1 MSTPR
6 AIAIGCSAGGLSAL
20 EVVLGGLDPSIPTAI
35 LVCCHTGSSDVQILC
50 EVLARHT
57 QLPVVEAAERE
68 TPRSGTVHVA
78 PSGYHL
84 LVEHDERFSLSV
96 DPKVNFSRPSI
107 DVLFASAAEA
117 YRESLIGIVM
127 TGANQDGARGLADIR
142 RCGGLSIVQDPAD
155 AEVRTMPQA
164 ALDTAG
170 ADHCIPLTAI
180 APLLNRLCLS

>member
-1 MSTPR
+1 MTAPR
-6 AIAIGCSAGGLSAL
+6 AIAIGCSAGGLTAL
-20 EVVLGGLDPSIPTAI
+20 EIVLGGLDPRIPSTI
-35 LVCCHTGSSDVQILC
+35 LVCCHTGSSDVEILC
-50 EVLARHT
+50 ELLARHT
-57 QLPVVEAAERE
+57 PLPVVEAAERD
-68 TPRSGTVHVA
+68 TPRAGTVHVA

-84 LVEHDERFSLSV
+84 LVEHDGRFSLSV

-117 YRESLIGIVM
+117 YRASLIGIVM

-142 RCGGLSIVQDPAD
+142 RHGGLSIVQDPAD

-164 ALDTAG
+164 ALDIAG

>member
-1 MSTPR
+1 MSAPR
-6 AIAIGCSAGGLSAL
+6 AIAIGCSAGGLTAL
-20 EVVLGGLDPSIPTAI
+20 ETVLGGLDRRIPSTV
-35 LVCCHTGSSDVQILC
+35 LVCCHTGSSDVDILC
-50 EVLARHT
+50 ELLARHT

-68 TPRSGTVHVA
+68 TARGGTVYVA

-84 LVEHDERFSLSV
+84 LIEHDERFSLSV

-107 DVLFASAAEA
+107 DVLFASAADA
-117 YRESLIGIVM
+117 YRDSLIGIVM

-142 RCGGLSIVQDPAD
+142 GHGGLAIVQDPTD

-164 ALDTAG
+164 ALDIAG
-170 ADHCIPLTAI
+170 ADHCVPLVAI